1 MERMESFEELGLGPE
16 LVEALA
22 AEGIEAPTP
31 LQADVIPVVRRG
43 GPVVIG
49 AGPGAG
55 TLVAYGAPLLER
67 VTAGEGEPRALILT
81 PSREAAEGLA
91 GCLARL
97 GATTGHTVAALG
109 SPWAL
114 PQRADILFGTPADL
128 REAVGG
134 SRVRLEGIEALVVDG
149 LAAMEG
155 TGSLELVRTLL
166 EGVPATA
173 QRVVVTLP
181 LTPAGAAL
189 VEGTVRKVVHVPP
202 RPAEGAAAPSEAP
215 HRGELRYRV
224 VGESRPDAVLPAVA
238 SLLDGGEM
246 HHVVV
251 FCRSEDAAADLG
263 DHLTLHGY
271 LAGEVG
277 DPDAP
282 VWLAVDEMAARAVI
296 READDPAVI
305 ATLSADVP
313 VGPDSLDR
321 RHGSGGGGAV
331 LARARELPHLREA
344 AGQAGYRLRVWP
356 ASVTSPL
363 RDGVQA
369 LRERLL
375 TALEEEDLAL
385 NLAVLEPLLA
395 QRDALE
401 LAAAAVALLRRGGVS
416 SAPGAPAAA
425 EAAVQRPP
433 APPSWVRI
441 FLSVG
446 EKDGVT
452 TRDIVGAV
460 TGEAGVQGTQVGKVE
475 IRDTFARV
483 EVDGSVA
490 GKVVKALNGIT
501 IRGRAVRADY
511 DRGTG
516 RAPGRTPGRGGAPGG
531 GGSRGGRPGGSG
543 PRSGGKP
550 GDRPRG

>member
-1 MERMESFEELGLGPE
+1 MESFEELGLGPE

-22 AEGIEAPTP
+22 AEGIEVPTP

-67 VTAGEGEPRALILT
+67 VAAGEGETRALVLT
-81 PSREAAEGLA
+81 PSRESAEGLA

-114 PQRADILFGTPADL
+114 PQRADILFGTPADV

-134 SRVRLEGIEALVVDG
+134 SRIRLEGIEALVVDG
-149 LAAMEG
+149 LAGMEG
-155 TGSLELVRTLL
+155 TASLELVRTLL

-181 LTPAGAAL
+181 LTPSGAAL
-189 VEGTVRKVVHVPP
+189 VEGAIRKVIHVPS
-202 RPAEGAAAPSEAP
+202 RPAEGGAVAREIPQ
-215 HRGELRYRV
+215 RGEVRYRV
-224 VGESRPDAVLPAVA
+224 VGESRPDAVLPSVA

-277 DPDAP
+277 DPEAP
-282 VWLAVDEMAARAVI
+282 VWLAVDELAARAVV
-296 READDPAVI
+296 READDPSVI

-321 RHGSGGGGAV
+321 RHGSGGSGVV
-331 LARARELPHLREA
+331 LVRARELPHLRDA
-344 AGQAGYRLRVWP
+344 AGQAGYRLRAWP
-356 ASVTSPL
+356 VPVASPL

-369 LRERLL
+369 LRARLVA
-375 TALEEEDLAL
+375 ALEEEDLAP
-385 NLAVLEPLLA
+385 NLAVLEPLLD
-395 QRDALE
+395 QRDPLE
-401 LAAAAVALLRRGGVS
+401 LAAAAVALLRRGGVLA
-416 SAPGAPAAA
+416 APGAPAAA

-433 APPSWVRI
+433 APPAWVRI

-452 TRDIVGAV
+452 TRDLVGAA
-460 TGEAGVQGTQVGKVE
+460 TGEAGVQGSQVGKVE
-475 IRDTFARV
+475 IRDTFSRM

-490 GKVVKALNGIT
+490 GRVVKALNGIT

-516 RAPGRTPGRGGAPGG
+516 RAPGRGPGRGGASGG
-531 GGSRGGRPGGSG
+531 GPSRGGRAGGGG
-543 PRSGGKP
+543 PRTGGRP

>member
-1 MERMESFEELGLGPE
+1 MESFEELGLGPE
-16 LVEALA
+16 LVEALS
-22 AEGIEAPTP
+22 AEGIEVPTP
-31 LQADVIPVVRRG
+31 LQAEVIPVVRRG

-67 VTAGEGEPRALILT
+67 VPAGEGETRALVLT

-97 GATTGHTVAALG
+97 AATTGHTVAALG
-109 SPWAL
+109 SAWAL
-114 PQRADILFGTPADL
+114 PQRADILFGTPADV

-134 SRVRLEGIEALVVDG
+134 SRVRLEGVEALVVDG

-166 EGVPATA
+166 EGVPAAA

-181 LTPAGAAL
+181 LTPAGATL
-189 VEGTVRKVVHVPP
+189 VEGAIRKVVHIPP
-202 RPAEGAAAPSEAP
+202 RPVEGGGAAGGVP
-215 HRGELRYRV
+215 HRGEVRYQV
-224 VGESRPDAVLPAVA
+224 VGESRPEAVLPAVA
-238 SLLDGGEM
+238 SLLDGGER

-251 FCRSEDAAADLG
+251 FCRSEDAAVDLG

-271 LAGEVG
+271 MAGQVG
-277 DPDAP
+277 DPGAP
-282 VWLAVDEMAARAVI
+282 VWLAVDEMEARAAV
-296 READDPAVI
+296 REAEDPSLI

-321 RHGSGGGGAV
+321 RHGSGGGSVV
-331 LARARELPHLREA
+331 LVRARELPHLRSV
-344 AGQAGYRLRVWP
+344 AGQAGYRLRALP
-356 ASVTSPL
+356 APVVSPL
-363 RDGVQA
+363 RDGVEA
-369 LRERLL
+369 LRARLAA
-375 TALEEEDLAL
+375 ALEEEDLAL

-395 QRDALE
+395 QRDPLE
-401 LAAAAVALLRRGGVS
+401 VAAAAVALLRRGGIGA
-416 SAPGAPAAA
+416 APGAPAAA

-433 APPSWVRI
+433 APPAWVRI

-452 TRDIVGAV
+452 TRDLVGAA
-460 TGEAGVQGTQVGKVE
+460 TGEAGVQGSQVGKVE
-475 IRDTFARV
+475 IRDTFSRM

-490 GKVVKALNGIT
+490 GRVVKALNGIT

-516 RAPGRTPGRGGAPGG
+516 RAPGKGPGRGGAPGG
-531 GGSRGGRPGGSG
+531 GASRGGRPGG
-543 PRSGGKP
+543 GGARPGGRP